1 MEDLAADLA
10 LAERVARRAG
20 DVALGF
26 AGRAL
31 GVEHKDAPTDVAT
44 IADREAEAAA
54 VALLGSERP
63 RDGVTGEEGAS
74 SQGERR
80 WIVDALDGTLNFVHG
95 VPGWCSAVALLGT
108 DGPLVS
114 AVWDPVRREL
124 FSAAR
129 GTGSRLNG
137 RRVAVRER
145 AALDEALV
153 GTYVFAPRLG
163 LPGVRAVLAALITG
177 VGAPRMIGSGTLELA
192 WVAAGRL
199 DGWLQPEPFAWDWW
213 PGALLVREAGGVAD
227 PLSAR
232 DGAPAWHVAASR
244 PLAAEL
250 ARLVGDAAGEA

>member
-10 LAERVARRAG
+10 LAERVVRQAG
-20 DVALGF
+20 DVALGH

-31 GVEHKDAPTDVAT
+31 DLEQKEAPTDVAT

-54 VALLGSERP
+54 VALLAAERP
-63 RDGVTGEEGAS
+63 HDGITGEEGAS
-74 SQGERR
+74 SEGERR
-80 WIVDALDGTLNFVHG
+80 WLVDALDGTLNFVHG
-95 VPGWCSAVALLGT
+95 VPGWCSAVALLDA

-114 AVWDPVRREL
+114 AVWDPVRHEL

-129 GTGSRLNG
+129 GMGTRIGG
-137 RRVAVRER
+137 RPVAVRER
-145 AALDEALV
+145 ATLGEALV
-153 GTYVFAPRLG
+153 GTYVFAPRLD

-199 DGWLQPEPFAWDWW
+199 DGWLQPDPFPWDWW
-213 PGALLVREAGGVAD
+213 PGALLVGEAGGVAG
-227 PLSAR
+227 PLPAR
-232 DGAPAWHVAASR
+232 EGAPAWHVAASR

-250 ARLVGDAAGEA
+250 GRLVADATG